1 DTGGATVDLYKGKIN
16 NVTGVNLTKSVTN
29 IPKDTAYNN
38 LAYVRRINKLIDA
51 RIADDSTGINDPT
64 EVKNGLALKET
75 ALGITFDSTER
86 AKYRRQQVEI
96 YFKRRTR
103 RVPYTEVAFGAT
115 ETYPSPLLQG
125 SADTL
130 RPIDSWVYPTDP
142 ADGKTGVNYTNLSL
156 NISGTSLEP

>member
-1 DTGGATVDLYKGKIN
+1 
-16 NVTGVNLTKSVTN
+16 TGVNLTKSVTN

-38 LAYVRRINKLIDA
+38 LAYVRRINELIDA

-64 EVKNGLALKET
+64 EVKNGLALKQT

-86 AKYRRQQVEI
+86 AKYRRQQLEI

-115 ETYPSPLLQG
+115 EIYP
-125 SADTL
+125 
-130 RPIDSWVYPTDP
+130 
-142 ADGKTGVNYTNLSL
+142 N
-156 NISGTSLEP
+156 